1 MGLLERFR
9 GVQPAANGSGRASLH
24 RDAAAMRA
32 ALDALQREHGRE
44 RLGLRAALRDMLNGE
59 IAAPTADIAAL
70 RDRGVDSDEFYE
82 REIAPSW
89 EGLDVD
95 QRTSRLEGFLEM
107 MSLLGGSGDLAGV
120 SDDMAVNIRVKSL
133 LIAWVYDQEYGYL
146 NRMARG
152 EDPLW

>member
-1 MGLLERFR
+1 MGLLDRLR
-9 GVQPAANGSGRASLH
+9 GAQPDRNGTRGATLA

-32 ALDALQREHGRE
+32 ALDALQRENGRE
-44 RLGLRAALRDMLNGE
+44 RLSLRAALREMLNGE

-70 RDRGVDSDEFYE
+70 RDRGTDPDEFYE

-89 EGLDVD
+89 EGLDED
-95 QRTSRLEGFLEM
+95 QRTTRLEGFLEM
-107 MSLLGGSGDLAGV
+107 ISLLEGGGDLAGV
-120 SDDMAVNIRVKSL
+120 SADRAVTMRTKSL